1 MQSSER
7 SAGGVRESEGK
18 KWHSQSW
25 GTSEE
30 LIRCPQKT
38 RIVGV
43 LLLGQMR
50 NLGVSD
56 NSGKF
61 DALGMSGTGS
71 PDLIL
76 RSVKLMRITGGTF
89 WFSKGAHYHL
99 VISVLSAL
107 SGLFI
112 LSLQHLWE
120 LETHCLW
127 GGGSEAH
134 RSYVISKDAEP
145 RSDPKFYF

>member
-1 MQSSER
+1 M
-7 SAGGVRESEGK
+7 
-18 KWHSQSW
+18 
-25 GTSEE
+25 
-30 LIRCPQKT
+30 
-38 RIVGV
+38 
-43 LLLGQMR
+43 
-50 NLGVSD
+50 SD

-76 RSVKLMRITGGTF
+76 RGVKLMRITGGTF

-112 LSLQHLWE
+112 LSLQHL
-120 LETHCLW
+120 
-127 GGGSEAH
+127 
-134 RSYVISKDAEP
+134 
-145 RSDPKFYF
+145 